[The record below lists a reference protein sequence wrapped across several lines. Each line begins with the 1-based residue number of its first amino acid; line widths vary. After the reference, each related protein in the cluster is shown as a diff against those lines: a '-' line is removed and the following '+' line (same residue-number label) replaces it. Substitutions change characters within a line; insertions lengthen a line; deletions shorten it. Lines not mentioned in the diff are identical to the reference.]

1 MTTISK
7 PLIDSVKKVVL
18 IVCTWIG
25 IAILLDLSNIFSPES
40 ATKIGSIIKD
50 SVSKFPISI
59 LVLVIASFIIVSAV
73 IAFWPT
79 KDLAKKKKYRSNGI
93 WLMTHF
99 IDELSSIAAN
109 VGAVLT
115 FLSLPGLKTT
125 VLGVCILLASFLLAW
140 IAKALDE

>member
-1 MTTISK
+1 MTTLSK
-7 PLIDSVKKVVL
+7 PLIDSVKKVIL

-25 IAILLDLSNIFSPES
+25 IAILLDISNIFSPES
-40 ATKIGSIIKD
+40 ATKIGGIIKD

-59 LVLVIASFIIVSAV
+59 LVLVIGSFIIVSTA

-79 KDLAKKKKYRSNGI
+79 KDLAMKKKYRSNGI

-99 IDELSSIAAN
+99 IDELSSVAGN

-125 VLGVCILLASFLLAW
+125 VLGIVILFLSFILAW